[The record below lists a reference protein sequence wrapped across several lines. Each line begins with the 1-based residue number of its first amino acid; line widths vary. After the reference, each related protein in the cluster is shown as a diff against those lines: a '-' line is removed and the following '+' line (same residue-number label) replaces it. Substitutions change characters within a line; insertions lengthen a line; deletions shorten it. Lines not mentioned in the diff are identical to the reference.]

1 MAKVITLPLISGR
14 IPVYF
19 IQRVASCVL
28 SLCHLLKLITMRGT
42 QLLKRYIRNDC
53 YMILDILAKVLH
65 ASAEQI
71 ADIGPAQFQYIKAI
85 AR

>member
-1 MAKVITLPLISGR
+1 
-14 IPVYF
+14 
-19 IQRVASCVL
+19 
-28 SLCHLLKLITMRGT
+28 MRGT